1 MKSVNRLVVILVVLC
16 LVSTVFP
23 LRPIYAEASE
33 NNYQF
38 VQVPVYNGNETK
50 SFEVI
55 CYEGDFYFSV
65 EDYSLLTKYSYSAGD
80 QKIAYSLGDKTIIID
95 PEEEKMTIGVLNYS
109 GETGTV
115 IRNGGKIY
123 LSASHLLP
131 WLNVACNQ
139 VGYGLE
145 IIPDGIS
152 LWEITNKLDYN
163 SYLFNL
169 NETMGNS
176 VADVAGLCAMSIFD
190 TLINIRWD
198 RLVPVDGTVT
208 GAMHGASLYDF
219 ECYVSALSELG
230 SYEFDYPEDLES
242 AVEDLVNVN
251 SGLNSYEELFDI
263 DESQE
268 IASIE
273 TSLREMGAD
282 DETLKQF
289 FEEAAQWNTLRE
301 GLTSYEKVSKYLNVF
316 SILKNVELTA
326 HTSDEYRAF
335 LIWLS
340 NNEKNNNLLKLAA
353 TTATAYLDK
362 NAGVFASMLMNY
374 SKKVLD
380 EIPSNGFDAISK
392 GLVDPTAISDC
403 ASISGTF
410 FGSAELYMGISKL
423 FYSYVIPVASGFE
436 GMAKA
441 SIIENIQ
448 DTCWSNARDLRS
460 EAITLEKVMLIRQNL
475 LTALQASKM
484 NYKANQVMMDVKIL
498 GLIPVFQSEGLLDY
512 QIQKIEKVIMEL
524 IASADYSI
532 NDSIEGKDEYRD
544 RLLTFFSHL
553 LEKMPKDDLPI
564 GLLFGTW
571 NFYTGG
577 TWSRDFTD
585 LYGYHGYQLDLSMDG
600 TINFFHYIMNSD
612 VGESYNGTWEVIND
626 TEHGTA
632 FRLNVSGGAPVLG
645 EEFVPESFSGDIKF
659 AFEDDNL
666 IITLVSGE
674 LYGIAFDE
682 GYRHEYEAEEWI
694 EGQKENLG
702 NLLDEAEMIASL
714 PEEITSIEVNSAI
727 SFGSVPFSVKN
738 LTINDRKTTTQE
750 DEVKCTIQLVGNHL
764 EITEKLLLTYSK
776 TDDGWKLD
784 RYKRLGDE
792 EIRVVEA
799 TDEMIGLAL
808 NDIGMDN
815 GAGDFDAV
823 FERVSDYSSHVDGH
837 SAVFTY
843 DVYFDSGAKIQSGTI
858 SVLYTIHGTVED
870 GLWWQGAC
878 DLSQLST
885 SWTEP
890 DTVSTVYGDY
900 RLTHIISN
908 GEVQSLNNKKGLL
921 SFSSN
926 GTGTLTLTE
935 SYYDGGYMKQTTE
948 FTWVQSGNTI
958 SLTYTTGQAYIGS
971 TDYCNIDGNTITFD
985 QYFKSLVFTGFFE
998 KDDVL
1003 VFQK

>member
-1 MKSVNRLVVILVVLC
+1 MKSVNRLVAIWVILC
-16 LVSTVFP
+16 LVGTVFP
-23 LRPIYAEASE
+23 VQPIYAEASE

-38 VQVPVYNGNETK
+38 IQVPVYNGNETK

-55 CYEGDFYFSV
+55 CYEGDFYFSA
-65 EDYSLLTKYSYSAGD
+65 EDYSLLTKYSYSAGN

-109 GETGTV
+109 GKTGTV

-123 LSASHLLP
+123 LSASILLP

-169 NETMGNS
+169 NETMDNS

-208 GAMHGASLYDF
+208 GAMHGASLYDYK
-219 ECYVSALSELG
+219 CYVSALSELG

-263 DESQE
+263 DERQE

-273 TSLREMGAD
+273 TSLREMGAS
-282 DETLKQF
+282 DETLNQF
-289 FEEAAQWNTLRE
+289 FEESARWNTLRE
-301 GLTSYEKVSKYLNVF
+301 GLTSYEKISKYINVF

-326 HTSDEYRAF
+326 QTSDDYRDF
-335 LIWLS
+335 LVWLS
-340 NNEKNNNLLKLAA
+340 NSEEDNTLLKLAA

-362 NAGVFASMLMNY
+362 NTGVFVSMLMNY

-380 EIPSNGFDAISK
+380 EIPGNGFDAITK
-392 GLVDPTAISDC
+392 GVVDPTAISDC
-403 ASISGTF
+403 ASFSGTF

-423 FYSYVIPVASGFE
+423 FYSYVIPVSSGYE

-441 SIIENIQ
+441 GIIENIQ
-448 DTCWSNARDLRS
+448 DTCWSHARTLRS
-460 EAITLEKVMLIRQNL
+460 EAITAEKVMLIRQNL

-484 NYKANQVMMDVKIL
+484 NYKAHQDMMDVKIL
-498 GLIPVFQSEGLLDY
+498 SLIPVFQSEGLLDS
-512 QIQKIEKVIMEL
+512 QIQKIEKAIMEL
-524 IASADYSI
+524 IASSSNSI
-532 NDSIEGKDEYRD
+532 NDSIEGKEEYCASLRALFAQ
-544 RLLTFFSHL
+544 LLD
-553 LEKMPKDDLPI
+553 KIPKDDFQI
-564 GLLFGTW
+564 GSLFGIW
-571 NFYTGG
+571 NFYSGG
-577 TWSRDFTD
+577 TWANNYSD
-585 LYGYHGYQLDLSMDG
+585 LYGYHGYQLHFSMDG
-600 TINFFHYIMNSD
+600 TISIFHYIMNSGVD
-612 VGESYNGTWEVIND
+612 ESYEGTWEIIND
-626 TEHGTA
+626 TKHGILL
-632 FRLNVSGGAPVLG
+632 RLNVTGGAPVLG
-645 EEFVPESFSGDIKF
+645 EEFIPEAFSGDIQL
-659 AFEDDNL
+659 ALQDDSL
-666 IITLVSGE
+666 IISLVSGE
-674 LYGIAFDE
+674 LYGIAFE
-682 GYRHEYEAEEWI
+682 KSYKCEYKAEDWI
-694 EGQKENLG
+694 KLQKEQLG
-702 NLLDEAEMIASL
+702 ALLSETEMIASL
-714 PEEITSIEVNSAI
+714 PEEITSIEVNSTI
-727 SFGSVPFSVKN
+727 SFGPVPFSVKDF
-738 LTINDRKTTTQE
+738 TIIDRRTTAQE

-776 TDDGWKLD
+776 ADDGWELD
-784 RYKRLGDE
+784 RFERLDDE

-799 TDEMIGLAL
+799 TDEMFGLAL

-815 GAGDFDAV
+815 GAGDYDAV
-823 FERVSDYSSHVDGH
+823 FKRVSDYSSHIDGH
-837 SAVFTY
+837 SAVYTY
-843 DVYFDSGAKIQSGTI
+843 DVYYDSGAKIQSGTI
-858 SVLYTIHGTVED
+858 SVLYTIHGTVEN
-870 GLWWQGAC
+870 GLWWQGSC

-885 SWTEP
+885 SWTEQNP
-890 DTVSTVYGDY
+890 ISAAFGDY
-900 RLTHIISN
+900 RLTKRITN
-908 GEVQSLNNKKGLL
+908 GEEQSLNNKKGLL
-921 SFSSN
+921 SFNSN

-958 SLTYTTGQAYIGS
+958 TLTYTTGQAYIGS
-971 TDYCNIDGNTITFD
+971 TDYCAIDGNTITFD

-998 KDDVL
+998 NDDVL